1 MRLRLLLMLLLS
13 VGSLVGLGSV
23 SVSAGKT
30 LYPDLQMLPPTDL
43 AFDQIS
49 GGTWVLRFGSTV
61 GNAGPGR
68 LELEGKPNTKPH
80 TPQKVYQNLYDA
92 AGTRTSHR
100 AVATDTVFHPDHDHY
115 HFTRFSSTVL
125 LARDAGSTRYR
136 ETKKKG
142 AKTSFCIVDSYTMPG
157 AETDPLYTTC
167 ETKQGLTPGW
177 SDTYDSDVA
186 GQWVVLGDTEE
197 PLKDGEYALR
207 STVDPRNLLDEGG
220 RKSERNN
227 TAVIYF
233 TVSAAGIENV
243 RNAP

>member
-1 MRLRLLLMLLLS
+1 MRLGFLLVLLLS
-13 VGSLVGLGSV
+13 IGSFVGISSLPANASM
-23 SVSAGKT
+23 T

-49 GGTWVLRFGSTV
+49 GGTWVLRFESTV
-61 GNAGPGR
+61 VNAGPGR
-68 LELEGKPNTKPH
+68 LELEGKPRTEPNTR
-80 TPQKVYQNLYDA
+80 QKVYQNLYDA
-92 AGTRTSHR
+92 AGTRINHR
-100 AVATDTVFHPDHDHY
+100 AVATDTVFHPDHDHF

-125 LARDAGSTRYR
+125 LARDAGSTRYH

-167 ETKQGLTPGW
+167 EATQGLTPGW
-177 SDTYDSDVA
+177 SDTYDSDTS
-186 GQWVVLGDTEE
+186 GQWVVLGNTEE

-220 RKSERNN
+220 RKHERNN

-233 TVSAAGIENV
+233 AVSAAGIENV